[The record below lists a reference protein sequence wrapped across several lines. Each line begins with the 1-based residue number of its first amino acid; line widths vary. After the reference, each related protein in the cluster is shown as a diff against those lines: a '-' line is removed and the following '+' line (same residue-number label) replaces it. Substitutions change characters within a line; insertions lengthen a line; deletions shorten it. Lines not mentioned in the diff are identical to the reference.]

1 MKITLQATQFVFTP
15 STNKVSFAP
24 MVGTFKPECLLAVIN
39 TTTGK
44 LVYSAASQPAGF
56 GGTFS
61 TTTYSNDTL
70 TYFSSNAGQS
80 ASDILQV
87 LYDDQTFIQP
97 ISGTTSSYILD
108 SVTGN
113 SMGGVADPSG
123 GGYKLKTTSSTLAA
137 DGTPILSTVDPM
149 TGGDGL
155 NMHLQSSSY
164 GGQIGNPIP
173 LPNNNNALSVGFLNN
188 NVLVSP
194 AMDPVSNQLIVQS
207 AGVALQNVNLTE
219 VNGSSI
225 SLGSNTMAN
234 SLPVVLAT
242 DQALKTVSQDILG
255 VAIGGNR
262 NNQIEI
268 AFNTAPGAALITNTF
283 TGSGAVSITNGHS
296 IYSTGATASST
307 ARAVSVQETVYRPV
321 NPL

>member
-1 MKITLQATQFVFTP
+1 MKITLELTQFVFTP
-15 STNKVSFAP
+15 STNTVSFVP
-24 MVGTFKPECLLAVIN
+24 MSGAFKPERLLAVIN

-61 TTTYSNDTL
+61 TTTFPNDTL

-87 LYDDQTFIQP
+87 LYDSETQP
-97 ISGTTSSYILD
+97 QIVSGNVSSYILE
-108 SVTGN
+108 SGGN
-113 SMGGVADPSG
+113 TIGGVADPASG
-123 GGYKLKTTSSTLAA
+123 DYKLLTASNTYAA

-188 NVLVSP
+188 SVLVSP
-194 AMDPVSNQLIVQS
+194 AMDPVTNELLVKTSGSVGTQDVNVTQVAGTAISVGQAVTDTGTIRVASNGYSSNGDTLDYRLS
-207 AGVALQNVNLTE
+207 APQQPELSFLKPQTMILTGNLWRYPINLLLL
-219 VNGSSI
+219 V
-225 SLGSNTMAN
+225 
-234 SLPVVLAT
+234 
-242 DQALKTVSQDILG
+242 
-255 VAIGGNR
+255 
-262 NNQIEI
+262 
-268 AFNTAPGAALITNTF
+268 
-283 TGSGAVSITNGHS
+283 
-296 IYSTGATASST
+296 
-307 ARAVSVQETVYRPV
+307 
-321 NPL
+321 